1 MTTTLREALEEAQE
15 TIKAQEKILKGLTS
29 PPLPYA
35 TIMAIHGET
44 MTITTG
50 SGMYE
55 IRKPS
60 FSAKVGDTITITAQT
75 QQAVEAQ
82 KLTPFGETAV
92 IRAVMENGLVEVEYN
107 HTTKLVFSDGSKME
121 KGDKIA
127 LDKTGSVIVANL
139 GKDRVQFNAETNDTV
154 RWDDIGGLSEA
165 KEALI
170 EAVELPHK
178 YPELYKFYHKRPTKG
193 ILLYGA
199 PGCGKTMLG
208 KAVAT
213 SIKLIYADSSGVSG
227 FIYVKAPEIL
237 NMYVGNSEAAI
248 RGLFQRASDFKHSY
262 GYPAVIFIDEADAI
276 LGKRG
281 TGISSDMEQT
291 IVPMFLSEMDGL
303 NQSDAIVLLATN
315 RIDRLDNAVI
325 REGRID
331 YKVKVTRPTK
341 ETAKAIFSIHM
352 NNLPMV
358 QERASLIDIGCQ
370 ELFSTA
376 RPLYKIDTQKY
387 GEITFDLRHVVSGAM
402 IANVVDRAVVIALRR
417 DIATGCQTGISS
429 NDMLEAVDG
438 VYKNNA
444 DVDYRDEVKD
454 FTLVFKDSVL
464 SIEKVRV

>member
-1 MTTTLREALEEAQE
+1 M
-15 TIKAQEKILKGLTS
+15 
-29 PPLPYA
+29 
-35 TIMAIHGET
+35 
-44 MTITTG
+44 
-50 SGMYE
+50 
-55 IRKPS
+55 
-60 FSAKVGDTITITAQT
+60 
-75 QQAVEAQ
+75 
-82 KLTPFGETAV
+82 
-92 IRAVMENGLVEVEYN
+92 
-107 HTTKLVFSDGSKME
+107 
-121 KGDKIA
+121 
-127 LDKTGSVIVANL
+127 
-139 GKDRVQFNAETNDTV
+139 
-154 RWDDIGGLSEA
+154 
-165 KEALI
+165 
-170 EAVELPHK
+170 
-178 YPELYKFYHKRPTKG
+178 
-193 ILLYGA
+193 
-199 PGCGKTMLG
+199 
-208 KAVAT
+208 
-213 SIKLIYADSSGVSG
+213 
-227 FIYVKAPEIL
+227 
-237 NMYVGNSEAAI
+237 
-248 RGLFQRASDFKHSY
+248 
-262 GYPAVIFIDEADAI
+262 
-276 LGKRG
+276 
-281 TGISSDMEQT
+281 SSDMEQT